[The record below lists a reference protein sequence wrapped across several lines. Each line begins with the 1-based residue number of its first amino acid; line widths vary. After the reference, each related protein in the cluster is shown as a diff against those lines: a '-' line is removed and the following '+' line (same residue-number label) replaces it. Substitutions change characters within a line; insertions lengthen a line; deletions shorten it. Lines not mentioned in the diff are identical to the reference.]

1 MAILYPY
8 LPKNREIKYVPED
21 NEFMAKSMEFARQHN
36 TVKHVGAA
44 VIVKEGRVIGYGS
57 IGAGVHGEQGG
68 CIREKMNVPTG
79 TQYELCE
86 GCGSK
91 YHSEADAIRDAH
103 KAEADTNGADLYLWG
118 HWWACKPCWDAIIEA
133 GIRDVYLLEGSERLF
148 NKNNPDNIIGRQF
161 E

>member
-1 MAILYPY
+1 MVVSYPY

-36 TVKHVGAA
+36 TVKHIGAA

-57 IGAGVHGEQGG
+57 IGASVHAKQGG

-86 GCGSK
+86 GCDSK
-91 YHSEADAIRDAH
+91 YHSEADAIRDA
-103 KAEADTNGADLYLWG
+103 KENGKDTRGADLYLWG
-118 HWWACKPCWDAIIEA
+118 HWWLCEPCWNAIIEA
-133 GIRDVYLLEGSERLF
+133 GIRDVYLLKNSEILF
-148 NKNNPDNIIGRQF
+148 NKENPKNVIGRQF